1 MDLDLLNEMIKT
13 TQESLS
19 KRGLERNCSVRL
31 VLSHDVIATI
41 KARYGMI
48 ISDPPKPFSQYMG
61 LPFSE
66 GKETQVIIE
75 EEKFGKGQC
84 YAYCEVDGVNLVSTE
99 ALQKE
104 VYKQQAIIEFLKKEL
119 IHKTCYRQVM
129 KRQYRELKQQ
139 MKADNERHTQSY
151 SELVTEN
158 ARLKHIARYNCIEW
172 HDMEKNPDDFPPKDP
187 EHYGFSISVM
197 CDDGGTAYAN
207 LDEKRWCTSRTI
219 KAWFKIPKY
228 LTFKY
233 DGVVR

>member
-19 KRGLERNCSVRL
+19 KCGLERNCSVRL

-41 KARYGMI
+41 KARHGMI

-84 YAYCEVDGVNLVSTE
+84 YAYCEIDGVNLVSTE

-119 IHKTCYRQVM
+119 IHKTSFKNVM
-129 KRQYRELKQQ
+129 KRQYKELQQ
-139 MKADNERHTQSY
+139 KCKAQEEKIERLVNECQDMAIKIC
-151 SELVTEN
+151 ELE
-158 ARLKHIARYNCIEW
+158 RK
-172 HDMEKNPDDFPPKDP
+172 
-187 EHYGFSISVM
+187 S
-197 CDDGGTAYAN
+197 
-207 LDEKRWCTSRTI
+207 
-219 KAWFKIPKY
+219 
-228 LTFKY
+228 
-233 DGVVR
+233 